1 MTRHLSSQLGN
12 ARHRQNG
19 DDGTLWF
26 VVFRSALSVRSS
38 TLLSMKISTSNPI
51 VTTRRRHRNEYRP
64 TGERNLTQLVRTIP
78 IAHQHTPAVSY
89 LEAF

>member
-12 ARHRQNG
+12 TTHCQNG

-26 VVFRSALSVRSS
+26 VVFRLALSTLSS
-38 TLLSMKISTSNPI
+38 HVLSMKKHTSNPI
-51 VTTRRRHRNEYRP
+51 IGTRHGHRNEHRP
-64 TGERNLTQLVRTIP
+64 TDEQDLTQLVRTIP